1 MPISTGNANR
11 SAISTAVLIGGLEA
25 LTKRLVLPNLV
36 TRQGVAEFQP
46 ARGKSVLVRVPTAL
60 KAKRLPQ
67 GGTVEDSPL
76 VETEI
81 PVTLDTH
88 SYSSV
93 KADSWDLTV
102 NLESYAQQV
111 VAPQVDAVAE
121 DIETRIAAELNR
133 FVASDGKTDR
143 DGQGQLIPAAIECTM
158 TSFHSA
164 LVKADRALNENNV
177 PLSGRVLVIN
187 PAFREVIMNDPAY
200 IKAADFGSSTLI
212 QQGAAE
218 KDRQYMGT
226 ILGFSV
232 YLSNFVTGAV
242 AFVKEAFCLAIGA
255 PEALSSA
262 GYSGSLSKNGYGLR
276 HTKGTDMNTLSE
288 RSVVDAF
295 SGATIFDARRAIGIR
310 AKSV

>member
-1 MPISTGNANR
+1 MPLSTGNANR
-11 SAISTAVLIGGLEA
+11 SAISTAVLTGSLEV
-25 LTKRLVLPNLV
+25 LSKRLVLPNLV
-36 TRQGVAEFQP
+36 TRQGVADFQP
-46 ARGKSVLVRVPTAL
+46 ARGKTVMVRIPTAL

-111 VAPQVDAVAE
+111 VAPQVNAVAE
-121 DIETRIAAELNR
+121 DVELRISTELNR

-143 DGQGQLIPAAIECTM
+143 DGQGQIIPAAIECSM
-158 TSFHSA
+158 SSFHAA
-164 LVKADRALNENNV
+164 LVKADRALNDNSV
-177 PLSGRVLVIN
+177 PLSGRALVVN
-187 PAFREVIMNDPAY
+187 PAFREVIMNDPTY
-200 IKAADFGSSTLI
+200 IKAADFGSAALI

-218 KDRQYMGT
+218 KDKMYMGT
-226 ILGFSV
+226 ILGFAV

-242 AFVKEAFCLAIGA
+242 AFVKEAFCLATGA
-255 PEALSSA
+255 PQAFASA
-262 GYSGSLSKNGYGLR
+262 GYSGSLSKDGYGLR
-276 HTKGTDMNTLSE
+276 HTQGVDMSTLSE
-288 RSVVDAF
+288 RSVVDSF
-295 SGATIFDARRAIGIR
+295 SGAVIFDARRAIGIR
-310 AKSV
+310 AKAV